1 MKLDFSAVESYA
13 RQYAGKVCDDF
24 FNRSAIINGQQILK
38 LSNVAQVNTFVLGDL
53 YERWIQDA
61 VHFRSPFFDFENE
74 EVTAALKTL
83 MNTVSHHIAVK
94 REHFEPV
101 LAGAVSQTI
110 VLLLDPSKYFDDFVR
125 EMASVSISKERLVN
139 LAKYTKINN
148 GIAKQLV
155 ERVGN
160 DTQAYTSDVIH
171 WLNQIAEHVQFE
183 NPDKYLEIFN
193 TTIPCNKN
201 QFYEG
206 KGIGNKQSKSFFD
219 TDIDFSKEEDIPL
232 PTVSYV
238 QAKIEKEGIPE
249 SPKDSYYGS
258 SLNASFQNDLPTVN
272 DLVSKEI
279 IGSGKPELAFNRP
292 VKSIADAVSLNQKFL
307 FIGKLFE
314 GDINAYNKA
323 LEELDR
329 CKTFMD
335 AKNIMN
341 KSLAPKYNWIMAAEE
356 ANDFL
361 EMVSRRFQ

>member
-13 RQYAGKVCDDF
+13 KQYARKVCDDF
-24 FNRSAIINGQQILK
+24 FNRSAVINGQQILK

-53 YERWIQDA
+53 YDRWIEDV
-61 VHFRSPFFDFENE
+61 VHFRSPFFDFEHD
-74 EVTAALKTL
+74 EVSAALKTL

-94 REHFEPV
+94 REDFEPILV
-101 LAGAVSQTI
+101 NAVSKTI
-110 VLLLDPSKYFDDFVR
+110 TLLLDPSNYFDDFVR
-125 EMASVSISKERLVN
+125 ESASATLPKERFLSLV
-139 LAKYTKINN
+139 KYTKINN
-148 GIAKQLV
+148 GVAKHLL
-155 ERVGN
+155 EKLGN
-160 DTQAYTSDVIH
+160 DTQAYTSDVVQ
-171 WLNQIAEHVQFE
+171 WLNQMIDSVQFE
-183 NPDKYLEIFN
+183 NPDKYLEIFK
-193 TTIPCNKN
+193 TTVFFSEN
-201 QFYEG
+201 QFYVTRAV
-206 KGIGNKQSKSFFD
+206 KNNKSFFD
-219 TDIDFSKEEDIPL
+219 SDIDFHKEEDLPL

-249 SPKDSYYGS
+249 SPKDTYNG
-258 SLNASFQNDLPTVN
+258 SLNSTFHNDLPTVN

-279 IGSGKPELAFNRP
+279 IGSNKPELAFNRP
-292 VKSIADAVSLNQKFL
+292 VKSIADAITLNQKFL

-329 CKTFMD
+329 CSNFMD

-361 EMVSRRFQ
+361 EMVGRRFQ

>member
-13 RQYAGKVCDDF
+13 MQYAGKVCDDF
-24 FNRSAIINGQQILK
+24 FNRSTIINGQQILK

-53 YERWIQDA
+53 YERWIEDA
-61 VHFRSPFFDFENE
+61 IHFRSPFFDFENE
-74 EVTAALKTL
+74 EVTAALKNL

-94 REHFEPV
+94 RENFEPV
-101 LAGAVSQTI
+101 LSNAVKKTLI
-110 VLLLDPSKYFDDFVR
+110 LLLDPSKYFDDFVR
-125 EMASVSISKERLVN
+125 DSSDMSLTKERLLSLV
-139 LAKYTKINN
+139 KYTKVNN
-148 GIAKQLV
+148 GVAKQLAEKLGSETKV
-155 ERVGN
+155 H
-160 DTQAYTSDVIH
+160 TSKALL
-171 WLNQIAEHVQFE
+171 WLNEIADNVQFE

-193 TTIPCNKN
+193 TTVALQKSNLFVKD
-201 QFYEG
+201 ESAL
-206 KGIGNKQSKSFFD
+206 KKSKSFFD
-219 TDIDFSKEEDIPL
+219 TDIDFNKEDDTPL

-249 SPKDSYYGS
+249 YVKETAPS
-258 SLNASFQNDLPTVN
+258 SLNASFHNDLPTVN

-279 IGSGKPELAFNRP
+279 IGSGKSELAFNRP
-292 VKSIADAVSLNQKFL
+292 VKSIADAVTLNQKFL

-323 LEELDR
+323 LEALDA
-329 CKTFMD
+329 CATFMD